1 MVYFLIF
8 RKFKNPLTI
17 SLLSDII
24 LYEGRENLC
33 QSYHNSTA
41 LFLRMYFLQ
50 SELKSP
56 HIHTIYGE
64 FVAVISI
71 TDSKILFGTLPT
83 KAYNLVKEWLTMY
96 REELLNMWESQT
108 FKRLPPID

>member
-1 MVYFLIF
+1 MPI
-8 RKFKNPLTI
+8 I
-17 SLLSDII
+17 SQFYGII
-24 LYEGRENLC
+24 I
-33 QSYHNSTA
+33 
-41 LFLRMYFLQ
+41 RMYFLQ
-50 SELKSP
+50 SEHNPP

-71 TDSKILFGTLPT
+71 SDSKILFGTLPT

-108 FKRLPPID
+108 FKRLPPIN

>member
-1 MVYFLIF
+1 MPI
-8 RKFKNPLTI
+8 I
-17 SLLSDII
+17 SQFYGII
-24 LYEGRENLC
+24 V
-33 QSYHNSTA
+33 
-41 LFLRMYFLQ
+41 RMYFLQ
-50 SELKSP
+50 SEHNPP

-64 FVAVISI
+64 YVAVISI

>member
-1 MVYFLIF
+1 MPI
-8 RKFKNPLTI
+8 I
-17 SLLSDII
+17 SQFYGII
-24 LYEGRENLC
+24 I
-33 QSYHNSTA
+33 
-41 LFLRMYFLQ
+41 RMYFLQ
-50 SELKSP
+50 SEHNPP

-108 FKRLPPID
+108 FKRLPPIN

>member
-1 MVYFLIF
+1 MPI
-8 RKFKNPLTI
+8 I
-17 SLLSDII
+17 SQFYGII
-24 LYEGRENLC
+24 V
-33 QSYHNSTA
+33 
-41 LFLRMYFLQ
+41 RMYFLQ
-50 SELKSP
+50 SEHNPP

-71 TDSKILFGTLPT
+71 NDGKILFGTLPT

>member
-1 MVYFLIF
+1 MPI
-8 RKFKNPLTI
+8 I
-17 SLLSDII
+17 SQFYGII
-24 LYEGRENLC
+24 I
-33 QSYHNSTA
+33 
-41 LFLRMYFLQ
+41 RMYFLQ

-108 FKRLPPID
+108 FKRLPPIN